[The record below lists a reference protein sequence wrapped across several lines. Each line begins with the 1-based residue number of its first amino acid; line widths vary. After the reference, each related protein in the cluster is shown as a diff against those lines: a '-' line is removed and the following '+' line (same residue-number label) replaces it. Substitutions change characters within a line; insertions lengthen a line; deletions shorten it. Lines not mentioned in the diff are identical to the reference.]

1 PGQGPG
7 RPAGKRRERP
17 RGHHRP
23 QNRGFQAQAG
33 RARPPPPARR
43 LPARR
48 PAGRVRQARPDRAGR
63 RRPRP
68 ARQGRRQARRD
79 RAEAGRAGRRPEPG
93 LGRRP
98 GRHGRDRHVGPALPG
113 QGERRLPHLR
123 GQGELPGERQR
134 GTGVLN
140 PVELADKLGILPPTP
155 EQAAVIEAP
164 LEPMV
169 VMAGAGSG
177 KSETMAGRVV
187 WLVANG
193 LVKPAN
199 VLGLTFTRKAAAEL
213 ATRVRERLAG
223 LAEAGLIDP
232 ELLHDE
238 PTVSTYHSYA
248 SRLVTDHALREG
260 LEPTMRLVTP
270 AVSWQLASRVVAVY
284 DGPMDRVELSPA
296 SVTAAVLEL
305 AGELSEHLRGPDDVR
320 RIGEWLHDRH
330 AELTGRVTKAQK
342 RPLAVQAA
350 REQLLPLVEAY
361 ERLKRRRE
369 VIDYGDQMALAARIA
384 ARHREV
390 GEIERS
396 RFAVVLLDEYQD
408 TSHAQLV
415 LLRSLFGGGHPVTAV
430 GDPCQSIYGWRGAS
444 A

>member
-1 PGQGPG
+1 
-7 RPAGKRRERP
+7 
-17 RGHHRP
+17 
-23 QNRGFQAQAG
+23 
-33 RARPPPPARR
+33 
-43 LPARR
+43 
-48 PAGRVRQARPDRAGR
+48 
-63 RRPRP
+63 
-68 ARQGRRQARRD
+68 
-79 RAEAGRAGRRPEPG
+79 
-93 LGRRP
+93 
-98 GRHGRDRHVGPALPG
+98 
-113 QGERRLPHLR
+113 
-123 GQGELPGERQR
+123 
-134 GTGVLN
+134 
-140 PVELADKLGILPPTP
+140 
-155 EQAAVIEAP
+155 
-164 LEPMV
+164 
-169 VMAGAGSG
+169 S
-177 KSETMAGRVV
+177 MAGRVV

-199 VLGLTFTRKAAAEL
+199 VPGLPFTRKAAAEL

-270 AVSWQLASRVVAVY
+270 AVSWQLASRVVAMY

-444 A
+444 AGNLRRFPADFRTASGDQAPVRQLSVSFRNGDRVLDVAARVQLPLRMEAREVPVLVPGANRVDRGCVTCAFHETAEDEAEWIAGMLAKLIGQEVAPDGLPWGDRERKKTLAIQPQDIAVLARKRSQFPALRRALEERDIPVEVVGLG